1 MVMKNRRVIMAQ
13 LPAGMLKAADFRL
26 IEEAVPPLKEGQAL
40 IEVLYTLIDPI
51 IRGWMVNWFG
61 FVPMAPGALIPAMG
75 VGRVVDSRSPGIA
88 AGSIV
93 SGMYGWQNYA
103 ITDGQ
108 TILLDQLPYGDQVM
122 PIRGHDPE
130 LPLTYPIGI
139 LGVSTMTAYFG
150 VKRDAPPIPG
160 RNYVVSGA
168 GGSVGSIAGQIA
180 KMDGATVIGLA
191 GTDDKCAWLTSECNF
206 DHAINYRAS
215 DPATELKRLCPGGVD
230 IFFDNVG
237 GPILESVLDNLS
249 LGATVLL
256 CGATAVYNASGDK
269 PNWGP
274 KNYFN
279 ICLQRA
285 VMKGTYCVDYHAEYP
300 AAQEEVVGWI
310 RQGRLMHRETI
321 VEGLEN
327 CPAALIGLFRGD
339 GVGKSFVRVSPE

>member
-1 MVMKNRRVIMAQ
+1 MVMKNRRIIMAQ

-139 LGVSTMTAYFG
+139 LG
-150 VKRDAPPIPG
+150 
-160 RNYVVSGA
+160 
-168 GGSVGSIAGQIA
+168 
-180 KMDGATVIGLA
+180 GLN
-191 GTDDKCAWLTSECNF
+191 DD
-206 DHAINYRAS
+206 
-215 DPATELKRLCPGGVD
+215 
-230 IFFDNVG
+230 
-237 GPILESVLDNLS
+237 
-249 LGATVLL
+249 
-256 CGATAVYNASGDK
+256 
-269 PNWGP
+269 
-274 KNYFN
+274 
-279 ICLQRA
+279 
-285 VMKGTYCVDYHAEYP
+285 
-300 AAQEEVVGWI
+300 
-310 RQGRLMHRETI
+310 
-321 VEGLEN
+321 
-327 CPAALIGLFRGD
+327 GLFRH
-339 GVGKSFVRVSPE
+339 